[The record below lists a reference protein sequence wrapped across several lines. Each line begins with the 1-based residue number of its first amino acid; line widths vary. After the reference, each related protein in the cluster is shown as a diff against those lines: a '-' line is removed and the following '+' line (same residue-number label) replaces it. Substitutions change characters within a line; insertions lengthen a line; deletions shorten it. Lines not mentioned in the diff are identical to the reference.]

1 MKWARIL
8 TAVGVAG
15 AAGGAFFLGR
25 RASAASPPADGDS
38 TPEVALPGLPVP
50 ADVHGD
56 LTRNWG
62 ETPLD
67 LRPLFV
73 LMEETSQIVGSGRVF
88 AIIAYR
94 ESKFITTAQNGNAAA
109 EQDER
114 DSSRD
119 AYNNN
124 KERNPPL
131 KYGADAAEFGSGG
144 LFGAL
149 APYFLWS
156 GVPETG
162 NKAPLLGSHPNLCF
176 QPRAAAFGAMVLMQR
191 LLQNYRVDDVPD
203 IKVGWANPGL
213 LGKSRGSQKYL
224 DVRTR
229 FLSDVAALGIDLN
242 DATIP
247 SKLSADRWPGVPAAF
262 KAIVGDLK
270 GTT

>member
-1 MKWARIL
+1 MTWGRIL
-8 TAVGVAG
+8 AALGVAG

-25 RASAASPPADGDS
+25 RASAS
-38 TPEVALPGLPVP
+38 TPTDAAADSPEVDLPGLPVA

-62 ETPLD
+62 ETPID
-67 LRPLFV
+67 LRPLFT

-88 AIIAYR
+88 AIFAFR
-94 ESKFITTAQNGNAAA
+94 ESKFITTAHNGNAEG

-114 DSSRD
+114 DDSRD
-119 AYNNN
+119 AYENN
-124 KERNPPL
+124 KDRNPPL
-131 KYGADAAEFGSGG
+131 KFGAEAAAFGSGG

-156 GVPETG
+156 GVPEVG
-162 NKAPLLGSHPNLCF
+162 KKAPLLDSHPSLCF
-176 QPRAAAFGAMVLMQR
+176 QPRAAAFAAVVMMQR
-191 LLQNYRVDDVPD
+191 LLRNYRVDDVPD
-203 IKVGWANPGL
+203 LKVGWANPGL

-224 DVRTR
+224 DVRER

-242 DATIP
+242 DSTIP

-262 KAIVGDLK
+262 KALVGDLK
-270 GTT
+270 GMA

>member
-1 MKWARIL
+1 MNWGRIL
-8 TAVGVAG
+8 AALGVAG

-25 RASAASPPADGDS
+25 RASAS
-38 TPEVALPGLPVP
+38 TPTDAAGDPPEVSPPGLPSP

-88 AIIAYR
+88 AIFAFR
-94 ESKFITTAQNGNAAA
+94 ESKFITTAHNGNAAA

-119 AYNNN
+119 AYENN
-124 KERNPPL
+124 KDRNPPL
-131 KYGADAAEFGSGG
+131 KYGTEAAAFGSGG

-156 GVPETG
+156 GVPEVG
-162 NKAPLLGSHPNLCF
+162 NKAPLLNSHPNLCW
-176 QPRAAAFGAMVLMQR
+176 QPRAAAFGAVVMMQR

-242 DATIP
+242 DSTIP
-247 SKLSADRWPGVPAAF
+247 SKLNADRWPGVPAAF
-262 KAIVGDLK
+262 KALVGVK
-270 GTT
+270 GMA